1 MKKLAT
7 FVFALLLA
15 GSLSFAQA
23 GGGTTGATTKTPTT
37 TTGKKGHKGGKKG
50 HKGGKK
56 GKKGSSTTP
65 ATTTPAPK

>member
-1 MKKLAT
+1 MKRLST

-23 GGGTTGATTKTPTT
+23 GGGTTKTDTKADTKTEE
-37 TTGKKGHKGGKKG
+37 GKKGHKGGKKG

-56 GKKGSSTTP
+56 SKKGAGDAGTTP
-65 ATTTPAPK
+65 PPK

>member
-15 GSLSFAQA
+15 GSLSFAQNT
-23 GGGTTGATTKTPTT
+23 GGSTDTSKTKTKTPATT
-37 TTGKKGHKGGKKG
+37 TEKKGHKGGKKG

-56 GKKGSSTTP
+56 GKKGSGG
-65 ATTTPAPK
+65 TTTPPPK

>member
-23 GGGTTGATTKTPTT
+23 TGTGTDTS
-37 TTGKKGHKGGKKG
+37 KKGAETTDTKKAHKGGKKG

-56 GKKGSSTTP
+56 SKKGGGTETTP
-65 ATTTPAPK
+65 TPK

>member
-15 GSLSFAQA
+15 SSLSFAQT
-23 GGGTTGATTKTPTT
+23 GGSTAPAQTDTKTD
-37 TTGKKGHKGGKKG
+37 GKKAHKGGKKG

-56 GKKGSSTTP
+56 SKKGDKGAD
-65 ATTTPAPK
+65 ATAAPK